1 MKKWIWSGVFV
12 LFLGL
17 FTLSALAQQ
26 PPQPPEGFVPAS
38 SVQGQEHL
46 PAAPLVITAYSVVW
60 LLVFGYLWS
69 IWRRLARAERD
80 LADVS
85 LRVSVAQRR

>member
-1 MKKWIWSGVFV
+1 MPHLK
-12 LFLGL
+12 GL
-17 FTLSALAQQ
+17 NMESNR
-26 PPQPPEGFVPAS
+26 
-38 SVQGQEHL
+38 VQTRRRRW
-46 PAAPLVITAYSVVW
+46 AKRVYAFATVVW

>member
-1 MKKWIWSGVFV
+1 MKKGIRFAVFV

-38 SVQGQEHL
+38 SVQGQEQL
-46 PAAPLVITAYSVVW
+46 PAAPLVIAAYSVVW

-85 LRVSVAQRR
+85 LRVSVDQRR